1 MDTRESAWTLWENL
15 SLVKRTMC
23 QNEFTMKEIHWLG
36 VTGEREDGKLLY
48 TDFFFLCCCGQTFMS
63 FENTTNNKSE
73 KALEHIVNDT
83 TGAKHNCARL

>member
-48 TDFFFLCCCGQTFMS
+48 TDFFFCVVVGKHLCHLKTLQTINLKRHW
-63 FENTTNNKSE
+63 NT
-73 KALEHIVNDT
+73 L
-83 TGAKHNCARL
+83 